1 MAALSPKYFA
11 VLDGVIMKLIINVKK
26 NIQYIYSG
34 GRIFKFNDKNEIF
47 IKQSLR
53 LILIN

>member
-47 IKQSLR
+47 IKQSLC

>member
-1 MAALSPKYFA
+1 MQ
-11 VLDGVIMKLIINVKK
+11 LIINVKK